1 MLPVVLHISLK
12 PFCPLLNLALPV
24 FVSSNAGF
32 PSLINVLSGRVLTLI
47 VPLSVVISISIVNSF
62 SLGENPS
69 SFNFCFFS
77 SRFLS

>member
-69 SFNFCFFS
+69 SSNFYFFS